1 MSHKLF
7 REFSRTVKLRRKAIL
22 QISVWTMM
30 VIAAVSW
37 AGASPRGAQEQKP
50 ADDKT
55 AAPRPAAKP
64 GAKGGVKPGEEL
76 PDGAMKQK
84 ATATCTECHDSGIIL
99 QQRLSKAAW
108 TKTVDKMIKWGA
120 DVDPDDHDA
129 LIEYLSTNFNPD
141 KPPYEAPKT
150 AAEKSAATKGSK

>member
-1 MSHKLF
+1 ML
-7 REFSRTVKLRRKAIL
+7 
-22 QISVWTMM
+22 

-37 AGASPRGAQEQKP
+37 AGASPRGAQAQKP

-55 AAPRPAAKP
+55 VPDKTATAKP
-64 GAKGGVKPGEEL
+64 GAKPAAKGGVKPGEEL
-76 PDGAMKQK
+76 PEGAMKEK

-120 DVDPDDHDA
+120 DVDADDHDA
-129 LIEYLSTNFNPD
+129 LIDYLSSNFNPD

-150 AAEKSAATKGSK
+150 AAEKSAAPKGSK

>member
-7 REFSRTVKLRRKAIL
+7 CEFSRTVKLRGKATL
-22 QISVWTMM
+22 QISAWTML

-37 AGASPRGAQEQKP
+37 AGASPRGAQAQKP

-55 AAPRPAAKP
+55 AIAKP
-64 GAKGGVKPGEEL
+64 GAKPAVKGGVNPGEEL
-76 PDGAMKQK
+76 PDGAMKEK
-84 ATATCTECHDSGIIL
+84 ATATCTECHDSSIIL

-129 LIEYLSTNFNPD
+129 LIEYLSSNFNPD

-150 AAEKSAATKGSK
+150 AVEKSAAPKGSK